1 MLLSVPLCLT
11 KKLLNHIILEIAVL
25 SHSCFHVLMKITV
38 RQTFVNLSKFTYF
51 LPTSSVNLSPQ

>member
-38 RQTFVNLSKFTYF
+38 RQTLLLTYLNLLIFYQ
-51 LPTSSVNLSPQ
+51 LVQ